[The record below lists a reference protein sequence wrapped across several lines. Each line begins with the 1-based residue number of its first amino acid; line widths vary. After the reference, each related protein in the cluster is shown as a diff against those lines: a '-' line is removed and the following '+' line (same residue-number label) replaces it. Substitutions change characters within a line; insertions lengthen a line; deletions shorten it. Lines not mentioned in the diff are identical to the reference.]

1 MTVRKLFGRL
11 LMLGVLAGGVVA
23 ARNYLKRGAAGEEVV
38 QLIFDDGSTHSLAS
52 NTVEAQEFTDIAR
65 KVVEI
70 GI

>member
-1 MTVRKLFGRL
+1 MRKLLGRL
-11 LMLGVLAGGVVA
+11 VLIGALAGGVVA
-23 ARNYLKRGAAGEEVV
+23 ARNYLRRTTAGEEVV
-38 QLIFDDGSTHSLAS
+38 QLVFDDGSSRSFAS

>member
-1 MTVRKLFGRL
+1 MRRL
-11 LMLGVLAGGVVA
+11 LKRLLLLGALAGGVVA
-23 ARNYLKRGAAGEEVV
+23 VRGYLKGQSSGEDVV
-38 QLIFDDGSTHSLAS
+38 QIVFDDGSSRSLTS

>member
-1 MTVRKLFGRL
+1 MRRL
-11 LMLGVLAGGVVA
+11 LKRLLLLGALAGGVVA
-23 ARNYLKRGAAGEEVV
+23 VRGYLKGQSSGEDVV
-38 QLIFDDGSTHSLAS
+38 QIAFDDGSSRALTS